1 MVGAALNSSNPHSTI
16 SHLKSSVKGSQ
27 NPRVPCKKKKKNL
40 KERKKETSFYL
51 IHHLP
56 VASHRAG
63 LLTLGLWKI
72 FSSVDFFIDGSL
84 ILQS

>member
-16 SHLKSSVKGSQ
+16 SHLKLSVKGSQ
-27 NPRVPCKKKKKNL
+27 NPRVHCKKKKKP

-56 VASHRAG
+56 VASRRAG

-72 FSSVDFFIDGSL
+72 FSSVDFLIDGSL